1 VSTALIV
8 ASGKVTAS
16 PDQLASALRHH
27 HVKTLKEKAP
37 KAGASLRGPRHRG
50 GTGQVQRADPRRSR
64 HDRRL
69 VGSVPPPGRSPA
81 ADECAI
87 LSSVPLEDH
96 RARGKLTDLHLTRA
110 TTGRTS
116 DRSSLTAAK
125 MHDGPWLADWHTPA
139 HNGGLDPKTW
149 PTKVYESALEGLHVA
164 RREMRGP
171 DGLVLA
177 ADWNVDL
184 ARGEIRDRLGHPYP
198 HMTWSWHRGQ
208 APTEGGRVIDG
219 FLTNLPIRHKGET
232 LPSRPGFDH
241 HPVFAVLGE
250 AASDK

>member
-1 VSTALIV
+1 VNTALIV

-27 HVKTLKEKAP
+27 IKTLKEKAP
-37 KAGASLRGPRHRG
+37 RARRYGVLVTEVAPDRYNAPLREFAS
-50 GTGQVQRADPRRSR
+50 A
-64 HDRRL
+64 
-69 VGSVPPPGRSPA
+69 VGWDLFHPQGVPG

-87 LSSVPLEDH
+87 LSSVTLEDQ
-96 RARGKLTDLHLTRA
+96 ATWQLTNLHLTRA
-110 TTGRTS
+110 TTGRVGPIA
-116 DRSSLTAAK
+116 LTAAK

-149 PTKVYESALEGLHVA
+149 PTKVYESALDGLHVA

-171 DGLVLA
+171 DGLVIA

-232 LPSRPGFDH
+232 LPRRPGFDH